1 MRGSAGDPIRFGLH
15 LTPMCIS
22 TSFAL
27 RLCVSPNCNS
37 SYSCSSTMHFK
48 TDINAAEAGAEPP
61 VLIPT
66 VTQGLNEDLLVE
78 AKDATSFEH
87 QMTPRQAFK
96 IYPKAVGWSILLSL
110 AIVMEGYDTA
120 LLGSFYAFPAFVK
133 KFGALQADGTYE
145 ISAPWQAGL
154 SNGAQVGEI
163 FGLFFAGYASEKF
176 GYRKTMISALVLIVA
191 FIFIQFFAP
200 NIQTLQAGY
209 ILCGLPWGVF
219 QTITTAYAAEVCP
232 IALRGYLTTYV
243 NLCWVIGQVI
253 ASGILRGM
261 LSVKTEWAYRICYAI
276 QWFWPIPIITGVFF
290 APESPWWLVRRG
302 RIEDAGKAIDRLT
315 TKQANINFN
324 TEQKVA
330 MMIHTNEMEKKVSE
344 GTSYLDCL
352 KHTDLRRTEIV
363 SVVWL
368 MQAFCGSAL
377 MGYSTYFYEQA
388 GLPTTQ
394 SFNFTLIQYGL
405 GAFGTMFSWIAMTY
419 CGRRTLY
426 LTGMGIMLCLLL
438 IIGCISVTPSASKSG
453 SWGIGSMLLIFT
465 LVYDCTVGP
474 VCYSLVAEI
483 PATRLRSKSI
493 VIARNVYNIGGIVN
507 NIITPYMLNPTAWNW
522 KAKTAFF
529 WAGINAVFI
538 VWTFFRLPEPKGL
551 AYSELDV
558 LFERKISARKFRTTA
573 VDPFNGVTSELDT
586 PKSAAV
592 MVENVEKE

>member
-1 MRGSAGDPIRFGLH
+1 MRGRAGDPIRFGPRLA
-15 LTPMCIS
+15 PMCP
-22 TSFAL
+22 T
-27 RLCVSPNCNS
+27 
-37 SYSCSSTMHFK
+37 
-48 TDINAAEAGAEPP
+48 
-61 VLIPT
+61 VLLPT

-78 AKDATSFEH
+78 PKDATSFEH

-110 AIVMEGYDTA
+110 AIIMEGYDTL
-120 LLGSFYAFPAFVK
+120 LLGSFYAFPAFVN
-133 KFGALQADGTYE
+133 KFGTLQADGSYGV
-145 ISAPWQAGL
+145 SAAWQAGL

-163 FGLFFAGYASEKF
+163 FGLFFAGY
-176 GYRKTMISALVLIVA
+176 GALVAIVG

-209 ILCGLPWGVF
+209 ILCGLSWGVF

-243 NLCWVIGQVI
+243 NLCWVIGQFI
-253 ASGILRGM
+253 ASGVLRGM
-261 LSVKTEWAYRICYAI
+261 LSVQSAWAYRACYAI
-276 QWFWPIPIITGVFF
+276 QWFWPVPIITGVFF

-302 RIEDAGKAIDRLT
+302 RIEDAEKAVDRLT
-315 TKQANINFN
+315 TKRADTNFN

-344 GTSYLDCL
+344 GTSYFDCL
-352 KHTDLRRTEIV
+352 KGTDLRRTEIV
-363 SVVWL
+363 SV
-368 MQAFCGSAL
+368 
-377 MGYSTYFYEQA
+377 
-388 GLPTTQ
+388 

-405 GAFGTMFSWIAMTY
+405 GAFGTMFSWVVMTY
-419 CGRRTLY
+419 FGRRTLY
-426 LTGMGIMLCLLL
+426 LTGMGIMFCLLL
-438 IIGCISVTPSASKSG
+438 IIGCISVTPSANSSG
-453 SWGIGSMLLIFT
+453 SWGIGSMLLVFT

-493 VIARNVYNIGGIVN
+493 VIARNVYNIGCIVN

-529 WAGINAVFI
+529 WAGINAVLI
-538 VWTFFRLPEPKGL
+538 VWTFLRLPEPKGM

-558 LFERKISARKFRTTA
+558 LFERKVSARKFSSTP

-586 PKSAAV
+586 PKSAAITI
-592 MVENVEKE
+592 ENVEKE